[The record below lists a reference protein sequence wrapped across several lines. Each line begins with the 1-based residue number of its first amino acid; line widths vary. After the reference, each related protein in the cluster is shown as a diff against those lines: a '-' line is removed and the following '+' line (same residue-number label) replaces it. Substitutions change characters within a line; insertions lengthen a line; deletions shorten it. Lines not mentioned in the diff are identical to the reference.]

1 MTLDITIFLAIV
13 CFLDVTYSTATTMYY
28 SNETTKI
35 HSGSIILIKRWFI
48 KDKLVQNSDIKRWTI
63 KDKLA
68 QNSDTKRWPIK
79 DNQVRSSDNEKIEYQ
94 R

>member
-1 MTLDITIFLAIV
+1 MVTNVGSRPPLIPFHGLQKTEATFIKLLWIFCANHAL
-13 CFLDVTYSTATTMYY
+13 S
-28 SNETTKI
+28 
-35 HSGSIILIKRWFI
+35 IKRWPI
-48 KDKLVQNSDIKRWTI
+48 KDKQVQNDDTNRWSI

-79 DNQVRSSDNEKIEYQ
+79 DNQVRSRDNEKIEYQ

>member
-1 MTLDITIFLAIV
+1 MVT
-13 CFLDVTYSTATTMYY
+13 DVGSRPPLIPFHGLQKTEATFIKL
-28 SNETTKI
+28 S
-35 HSGSIILIKRWFI
+35 IKRWPI
-48 KDKLVQNSDIKRWTI
+48 KDKQVQNDDTKRWSI